1 MIGLAATWNG
11 LPRNPLI
18 ADATHS
24 FYADAVRD
32 FLKSRGIDHPQ
43 VRITRILRADLD
55 RDGQEEVL
63 ISATNYFTED
73 KSDHSAAPFPE
84 APIHAPQGG
93 SYSIFI
99 LRRVVDG
106 NVQTKLVAGE
116 V

>member
-1 MIGLAATWNG
+1 MIGLAATWNA
-11 LPRNPLI
+11 LPRKPLI
-18 ADATHS
+18 ANATRA

-43 VRITRILRADLD
+43 VRITRILRGDLD

-84 APIHAPQGG
+84 APHSRSAGWKLFHLHLAAR
-93 SYSIFI
+93 S
-99 LRRVVDG
+99 RRECSNETFSG
-106 NVQTKLVAGE
+106 
-116 V
+116 